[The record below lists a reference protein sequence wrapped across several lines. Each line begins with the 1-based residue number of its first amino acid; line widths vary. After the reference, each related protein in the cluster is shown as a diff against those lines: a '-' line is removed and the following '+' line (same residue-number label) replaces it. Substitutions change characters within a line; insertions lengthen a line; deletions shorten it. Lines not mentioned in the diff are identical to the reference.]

1 MKIFLVDDSP
11 IVLERL
17 ISMFEDY
24 KNMNIIGKA
33 RSGITAIASIR
44 KLIPDIVILDIH
56 MPGGSGIDVLKIIK
70 KEFPLITVIILTNY
84 ADSYYRS
91 ACSEAG
97 ADYFL
102 DKSKEFEKVIEICEE
117 LIRKKRFNKKNE

>member
-17 ISMFEDY
+17 ILMFGDY
-24 KNMNIIGKA
+24 KNLNIIGKA
-33 RSGITAIASIR
+33 RNGITAIASIR
-44 KLIPDIVILDIH
+44 KLKPDIVILDIH
-56 MPGGSGIDVLKIIK
+56 MPGGSGIDVLKTIK

-84 ADSYYRS
+84 ADSHYRTV
-91 ACSEAG
+91 CFEAG

-102 DKSKEFEKVIEICEE
+102 DKSKEFEKVVEICKE
-117 LIRKKRFNKKNE
+117 LKLRKIN